1 MHIEQDKPTKEKRKK
16 KGGEKTL
23 SEAQEFWSTQRFFVG
38 L

>member
-16 KGGEKTL
+16 RGGKTL